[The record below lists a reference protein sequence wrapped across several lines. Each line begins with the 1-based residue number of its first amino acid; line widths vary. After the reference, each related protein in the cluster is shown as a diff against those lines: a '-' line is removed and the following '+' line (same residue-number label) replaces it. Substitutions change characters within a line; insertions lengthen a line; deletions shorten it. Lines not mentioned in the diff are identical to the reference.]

1 MTSEGAQQL
10 ERQIEAGVRAGV
22 RKALE
27 EHRRAGRKV
36 AIWKDGQVV
45 LVDPPAAEETDS
57 LALREEPPKQP
68 QDS

>member
-10 ERQIEAGVRAGV
+10 ERQIEAGVR
-22 RKALE
+22 RALE

-45 LVDPPAAEETDS
+45 LVDPPAADETDS
-57 LALREEPPKQP
+57 LALREEPPKQG
-68 QDS
+68 QDF